1 MIGNTGC
8 QSVGIDRHFWY
19 TTGGDEYEVT
29 SWLGGY
35 VRHGQK
41 EQVTTAIIAAC
52 RKARS
57 PYPICGSVPNV
68 TGPRQTTCHD
78 FPDIEPD
85 DPETPVLEDVETPS
99 DESPLDTVEQSGSPR
114 QDGVQY
120 LVWSCLTKT
129 PIAEMIA
136 ELQPHDRDDI
146 RQDLALKYWR
156 KAVRQ
161 ELRGHRISNLTKWL
175 TADVRQWIGERTDTA
190 IAGPET
196 KAETEERKAILSCP
210 IGGTKTPTADDSAA
224 VQREKSTESRLA
236 MLDHELRIEQSRFAA
251 EIEAKHRAAKPKAIL
266 ALKW

>member
-1 MIGNTGC
+1 MSRNTGN
-8 QSVGIDRHFWY
+8 VG
-19 TTGGDEYEVT
+19 TTSCAEDLAPWGTYEYEVT

-41 EQVTTAIIAAC
+41 EQVTMAIIAAC

-68 TGPRQTTCHD
+68 TGQQQTTCHD

-85 DPETPVLEDVETPS
+85 EPEPTILEDVETL
-99 DESPLDTVEQSGSPR
+99 DNDSPVDTVGPSGSPR

-120 LVWSCLTKT
+120 LVWSCLSKT

-136 ELQPHDRDDI
+136 ELQPHDRDDL
-146 RQDLALKYWR
+146 RQDMALKYWR

-161 ELRGHRISNLTKWL
+161 ELRGQRISNLTKWL
-175 TADVRQWIGERTDTA
+175 TQDVRQWIGERTD
-190 IAGPET
+190 IATSEPLT
-196 KAETEERKAILSCP
+196 KQQIDAAKGDTLLLQR
-210 IGGTKTPTADDSAA
+210 SAS
-224 VQREKSTESRLA
+224 EESRLEK
-236 MLDHELRIEQSRFAA
+236 LEHELRIEQSRFAA
-251 EIEAKHRAAKPKAIL
+251 EIEAKHRAAKPRAIL

>member
-1 MIGNTGC
+1 MTAPDHFGTGKQLERKTTMIGAAVEFRT
-8 QSVGIDRHFWY
+8 
-19 TTGGDEYEVT
+19 
-29 SWLGGY
+29 LGGY
-35 VRHGQK
+35 HFTPQRIVPSMVRLPGRYRRYASQD
-41 EQVTTAIIAAC
+41 EET
-52 RKARS
+52 ARS
-57 PYPICGSVPNV
+57 NV
-68 TGPRQTTCHD
+68 SGPRQTKCHD

-85 DPETPVLEDVETPS
+85 EPEPTILEDVEPVS
-99 DESPLDTVEQSGSPR
+99 DEPPLDTVETSGSPR

-129 PIAEMIA
+129 PIAEMVA
-136 ELQPHDRDDI
+136 ELQPHDRDDL
-146 RQDLALKYWR
+146 RQDMAMKYWR

-161 ELRGHRISNLTKWL
+161 ELRGQRISNLTKWL
-175 TADVRQWIGERTDTA
+175 TADVRQWIGERTDIA

-210 IGGTKTPTADDSAA
+210 IGGTKTPTADESAA